1 MRVLLVNP
9 PSPLKERY
17 FITPPL
23 GLMYLASVL
32 RLRGHQVKILG
43 LFSFGERVERV
54 SEVLKKEVFDIV
66 GITGMSFQHNP
77 MLKVAEIVKNEHKEI
92 KVIAGGPH
100 ASALPSL
107 LLKDENIDFVLRGE
121 SDYTFPSLS
130 NAIDNPIEW
139 QNIQGLCFK
148 TKEGFHVSPPEIVAD
163 VDSVPFPAW
172 DLIDVKKYVGHHH
185 GFFYE
190 KEPIGQIITSRG
202 CPYLC
207 TFCAARIV
215 HSRVWRPHS
224 PKRVMSEIDRL
235 VKEVGIQELHIEDD
249 NFTLNLQRAKK
260 IFKEIIDRKYDLKI
274 NFPNGVRI
282 DRLDDELLKLMRQ
295 AGVYSMTF
303 GIESGS
309 PRVLERV
316 KKNITLEFVERQVK
330 KVKKYGFYTQAFF
343 IIGFPYEDKK
353 DIKETIKF
361 TLKLDL
367 DAAFFGT
374 YVPLPGSQDFE
385 ELIGA
390 GKISIDRMDWDHMF
404 SSKAQDS
411 SFYLTPQEI
420 EYFQRLATRK
430 FYLRPRILLKSLG
443 RLRGF
448 RHVHSLL
455 NRIRAVS

>member
-1 MRVLLVNP
+1 MRVLLVDP
-9 PSPLKERY
+9 SSPLKERY

-32 RLRGHQVKILG
+32 RLRGHQVKILD
-43 LFSFGERVERV
+43 LFSFSEEAKKV
-54 SEVLKKEVFDIV
+54 SEALEREVFDVI
-66 GITGMSFQHNP
+66 GITGMSFQHNTI
-77 MLKVAEIVKNEHKEI
+77 LKTSKIAKNVNAKIDVIV
-92 KVIAGGPH
+92 GGPH

-107 LLKDENIDFVLRGE
+107 LLKDENVDFVLRGE
-121 SDYTFPSLS
+121 SDYTFPSLL

-148 TKEGFHVSPPEIVAD
+148 TKEGVHISPPEIVAD
-163 VDSVPFPAW
+163 VDSLPFPAW
-172 DLIDVKKYVGHHH
+172 DLIDIKKYVGHHH

-207 TFCAARIV
+207 TFCASRIV

-224 PKRVMSEIDRL
+224 PKRVISEIDCL
-235 VKEVGIQELHIEDD
+235 VKEVGIQELQIEDD

-260 IFKEIIDRKYDLKI
+260 ISKEIIDRKYDLKI

-282 DRLDDELLKLMRQ
+282 DRLDDELLKLMRR

-309 PRVLERV
+309 PHILERE
-316 KKNITLEFVERQVK
+316 KKNVTLELVEKQVK

-343 IIGFPYEDKK
+343 IIGFPYEEKK
-353 DIKETIKF
+353 DIEETIKF
-361 TLKLDL
+361 ALKLDL

-385 ELIGA
+385 ELIGK
-390 GKISIDRMDWDHMF
+390 GKISIERMDWDHMF

-443 RLRGF
+443 RIRGF
-448 RHVHSLL
+448 GHIKCLL
-455 NRIRAVS
+455 TRIT